1 MHSASRPP
9 TLIVITLLVLMV
21 LSTAGQVSAVERMPE
36 RLPRPVAMAPAV
48 FTGEVVYIFGGAT
61 KGDILDTIIEVDP
74 VTGSSRVLPW
84 KLPSPRKMS
93 AAVWA
98 NGSAYIIGGIGFD
111 AVSMAEMVRFT
122 PGQGVELLEG
132 VMPWGTKGVPA
143 VWSGEDIYVFGNCL
157 STETGHYDI
166 IRYDPASNETE
177 VLEDALPIPGA
188 GSSAV
193 WTGDGAYIF
202 GGRWNVSVLSDR
214 VLRFEPGKTVEI
226 MEARLTQ
233 GRIGA
238 AAAWDGQRAYVIGG
252 TVSLECGPLECVPID
267 YLKEIIVYYPEN
279 DTCIP
284 HKDHLLSA
292 MDTRAA
298 IWTGEDVMVPG
309 GLSEKGPEDTII
321 LFDHDSRPAE
331 PVGSTIMDTIRD
343 NLALMIGLAAV
354 LLVLVLV
361 IARRRHAKDL
371 HEDPS
376 GDADETVER

>member
-1 MHSASRPP
+1 MHSPSRSEK
-9 TLIVITLLVLMV
+9 LIAISMLVLMV
-21 LSTAGQVSAVERMPE
+21 LSTATEVSAVEQLPD
-36 RLPRPVAMAPAV
+36 RLPRRVAMAPAV

-61 KGDILDTIIEVDP
+61 NGSILDTIIEVDP
-74 VTGSSRVLPW
+74 LTGASKVLEW
-84 KLPSPRKMS
+84 RLPSPRKLS

-98 NGSAYIIGGIGFD
+98 DGSAYIIGGIGFD
-111 AVSMAEMVRFT
+111 AVPLAEMVRFT

-143 VWSGEDIYVFGNCL
+143 VWSGEDIYVLGNCL
-157 STETGHYDI
+157 STETGQHDI

-177 VLEDALPIPGA
+177 VLSDALPIPGA

-202 GGRWNVSVLSDR
+202 AGRWNVSVLSDR
-214 VLRFEPGKTVEI
+214 VLWFEPGRGVEV
-226 MEARLTQ
+226 MEARLPQ

-238 AAAWDGQRAYVIGG
+238 AAAWDGQRAYVVGG
-252 TVSLECGPLECVPID
+252 TIALECGPLECVPVD
-267 YLKEIIVYYPEN
+267 YLKEIVVYYPES

-284 HKDHLLSA
+284 HKDHLPDA

-298 IWTGEDVMVPG
+298 LWTGDDVMVPG
-309 GLSEKGPEDTII
+309 GLSAKGPEDII
-321 LFDHDSRPAE
+321 LLFDHESRPSE
-331 PVGSTIMDTIRD
+331 PVRSSAMD
-343 NLALMIGLAAV
+343 MILENYVLILGLAAV

-361 IARRRHAKDL
+361 IGRRRGAKDP

-376 GDADETVER
+376 GDADGPVGR

>member
-1 MHSASRPP
+1 
-9 TLIVITLLVLMV
+9 MV
-21 LSTAGQVSAVERMPE
+21 LSTTGQVSAVERMPE

-74 VTGSSRVLPW
+74 STGRSKVLEW

-132 VMPWGTKGVPA
+132 VMPWGTKGVSA

-214 VLRFEPGKTVEI
+214 VLRFEPGKAIEI
-226 MEARLTQ
+226 MEGRLPQ

-267 YLKEIIVYYPEN
+267 YLNEIIMYQPEFDN
-279 DTCIP
+279 CIP
-284 HKDHLLSA
+284 HPDYLPRS

-298 IWTGEDVMVPG
+298 VWTGYDVLIPG
-309 GLSEKGPEDTII
+309 GLSKYGPEDSI
-321 LFDHDSRPAE
+321 LLFNYESRP
-331 PVGSTIMDTIRD
+331 PKPIFYNVMDLFWE
-343 NLALMIGLAAV
+343 NLILII
-354 LLVLVLV
+354 VLVLILLALYLTFAWIRV
-361 IARRRHAKDL
+361 SKDPL
-371 HEDPS
+371 DDPS
-376 GDADETVER
+376 GEADDPFDR